1 MARIESVQWRLLAL
15 VCADAVSYVFA
26 VVIVTTIT
34 AVPISLAV
42 GGGFG
47 GAKVVLFFAGFLLLA
62 YATVRLWPTSPE
74 EVGGRS
80 TGANAN
86 AIGLSV
92 SPTESNGTRFQRF
105 ARALPPARWIESP
118 PPDRELSSAGKL
130 FWSSLGVL
138 LISYL
143 METVFGVV

>member
-1 MARIESVQWRLLAL
+1 MTRLESVQWRLLAL
-15 VCADAVSYVFA
+15 VCADAISYVFA
-26 VVIVTTIT
+26 VVVVATLT

-62 YATVRLWPTSPE
+62 YATVRLWPNSPE
-74 EVGGRS
+74 EVSGRS
-80 TGANAN
+80 TDAAD
-86 AIGLSV
+86 AIGMSV
-92 SPTESNGTRFQRF
+92 SPTGSNETRFQRF
-105 ARALPPARWIESP
+105 ARALPPARWIEPP

>member
-1 MARIESVQWRLLAL
+1 MTRLESVQWRLLAL
-15 VCADAVSYVFA
+15 VCADALSYVFA
-26 VVIVTTIT
+26 VVVVATIT
-34 AVPISLAV
+34 AIPISLAV

-62 YATVRLWPTSPE
+62 YATVRLWPNSPE
-74 EVGGRS
+74 EMSGRS
-80 TGANAN
+80 TNANAD
-86 AIGLSV
+86 AIGLSA
-92 SPTESNGTRFQRF
+92 SPAGSNDTRFQRF
-105 ARALPPARWIESP
+105 AGALPPARWLESP
-118 PPDRELSSAGKL
+118 PPDRELSPAGKL